1 MMEITR
7 ENYEAYFIDYL
18 EGNLDVALVDR
29 FIEFLQENP
38 DLKEELKLFE
48 SVAAV
53 PETTSFARK
62 KQLYKEIYDLDE
74 EFDRTAIANME
85 GDLLE
90 TEKQSFQKYLAAH
103 PEKNREIALFE
114 KTFLKADENVLFEH
128 KNQLYKKSTRKIVF
142 LWAGRVAAILIL
154 ALAIFSLLDRNTKT
168 VLPEN
173 QMAQVQEK
181 TETKTEVPKEV
192 VPKSETPVQTEKK
205 KTDTKPET
213 QVTEKKNQKKKESR
227 SLRESTKGRTVQE
240 DLLTERVPVE
250 VPETMNSLNALVSA
264 PAPHSELA
272 VMTIVYPDYIPDDE
286 HLLTDNLREKVSFK
300 KITRVGL
307 NLVTSLSNERFTYET
322 NEEGKVT
329 EYNYDSRLLA
339 FSIPAIPNT
348 DGE

>member
-18 EGNLDVALVDR
+18 EGNLDIALVDR

-53 PETTSFARK
+53 PETTSFAHK
-62 KQLYKEIYDLDE
+62 KQLYKEIYDLEE
-74 EFDRTAIANME
+74 EFDRTAIASME

-128 KNQLYKKSTRKIVF
+128 KNQLYKKSVRKIVF

-154 ALAIFSLLDRNTKT
+154 ALAIFSLLNRNTKT

-192 VPKSETPVQTEKK
+192 LPKPETPVQTEEK

-213 QVTEKKNQKKKESR
+213 PVTEKKNQKKKENR
-227 SLRESTKGRTVQE
+227 SLREATKGRTVQE
-240 DLLTERVPVE
+240 DLLTERVLVE
-250 VPETMNSLNALVSA
+250 VPETMNSLNASISA
-264 PAPHSELA
+264 PATHSELA

-286 HLLTDNLREKVSFK
+286 RLLTDNLREKVSFK
-300 KITRVGL
+300 KITRAGL

-339 FSIPAIPNT
+339 FSIPATPNT